1 MQAACSKIAVVD
13 DDDAVRE
20 SLTFLL
26 TIAGHQVMDFGSAE
40 EFLQCGELD
49 QVLGLILDY
58 HMPRISGLELAA
70 RLRAAGWQL
79 PILLITGV
87 PSPAIVARAEEL
99 GIEKV
104 LEKPPAEP
112 DIMAFIDGLGG

>member
-1 MQAACSKIAVVD
+1 MQAARSKIAVVD

-20 SLTFLL
+20 SLSFLL
-26 TIAGHQVMDFGSAE
+26 TVAGHQVMDFASAE

-49 QVLGLILDY
+49 QVLGLILDH
-58 HMPRISGLELAA
+58 HMPRISGLELTA
-70 RLRAAGWQL
+70 RLRAGGWRFPVL
-79 PILLITGV
+79 IITGV
-87 PSPAIVARAEEL
+87 SSPAIVVRAEEL

-104 LEKPPAEP
+104 LQKPPAEP